1 LRCPVKLNVV
11 DYFGC
16 PGGGVRF
23 VYELAKAIAESGD
36 GIRINL
42 ISHGGALDR
51 YRELFGNGFGGT
63 ITDIPP
69 GNARSGNIRNIRGSW
84 RMMRYL
90 GIAEKFYRVPPAAMD
105 DCDVVWCPWAQNHR
119 MEANCGKHVVATYHD
134 VIKFEI
140 DESSRMDLK
149 EERETLVGWLRSP
162 SQIVTSADT
171 CASTIASR
179 FGVSKDRISVIPL
192 TGNHAQPRQIS
203 GGEKHCWKWGD
214 KPFLFC
220 AANTMPHK
228 NHEVLLKG
236 VGAWGGK
243 HPLVLTGSNTDLP
256 RVRSRGRQLRKI
268 AAKSGLEV
276 GRELFPLGYVTD
288 DTYFR
293 LLNDAWA
300 MVMPTLAE
308 GGGSFPV
315 WEALLQ
321 GLPVICS
328 DIPIMREML
337 DRAGGRVILFNPR
350 DPADLA
356 AKLAD
361 LERNYAFHKREAVR
375 QIAGLKERSWKEV
388 AADYLNLIRGE
399 KENALC

>member
-1 LRCPVKLNVV
+1 MNLNVV

-23 VYELAKAIAESGD
+23 TYELVKAIAESGV
-36 GIRINL
+36 GIRIKL
-42 ISHGGALDR
+42 ISHGGALNR
-51 YRELFGNGFGGT
+51 YRELFKKSSLNL
-63 ITDIPP
+63 ILADIPP
-69 GNARSGNIRNIRGSW
+69 ANVRSGNLGGIRGTWSL
-84 RMMRYL
+84 MKYG
-90 GIAEKFYRVPPAAMD
+90 GIAQRFYLVPAAAMEN
-105 DCDVVWCPWAQNHR
+105 CDVIWCPWAQNHR
-119 MEANCGKHVVATYHD
+119 IDSPAGKRVVATYHD
-134 VIKFEI
+134 MIKFNPVTR
-140 DESSRMDLK
+140 SSRTELA
-149 EERETLVGWLRSP
+149 EEHRTLSCWIDSP
-162 SQIVTSADT
+162 ASIVTSSDT
-171 CASTIASR
+171 CATEIASHC
-179 FGVSKDRISVIPL
+179 GVSKERVLVIPL
-192 TGNHAQPRQIS
+192 TGNHAQLRQIPA
-203 GGEKHCWKWGD
+203 GEKHSWEWDD

-228 NHEVLLKG
+228 NHDVLLKG

-243 HPLVLTGSNTDLP
+243 YPLVLTGSNTDLP
-256 RVRSRGRQLRKI
+256 RFRYRGRQLRRI
-268 AAKSGLEV
+268 AEKSGLKI

-293 LLNDAWA
+293 LLKDAWA

-321 GLPVICS
+321 GVPVICS

-350 DPADLA
+350 DPLDLA

-361 LERNYAFHKREAVR
+361 LEQNYDVHKREAVR
-375 QIAGLKERSWKEV
+375 QIANLKKRSWKEV
-388 AADYLNLIRGE
+388 AADYLDVIGLG
-399 KENALC
+399 KESASC